1 MPLPDHLLLLQ
12 VTDMTIL
19 ATMYESAGDYDQ
31 PWDKDVHFVISSNS
45 FTDFNMRVYC
55 GNMFEVIGHRCG
67 CL

>member
-1 MPLPDHLLLLQ
+1 
-12 VTDMTIL
+12 MTIL

-55 GNMFEVIGHRCG
+55 GNMFEVIGHRWGLRVYRRAPVCG
-67 CL
+67 GGRV